1 MTLTGAMLC
10 YPTHSPLQGTTL
22 SFELNIEERS
32 LVISSGTNTYKASLG
47 DKLTTPLFICASS
60 TLSVAKVCVW
70 GGGEASAAAS
80 NAPYLSSPPRRAL
93 CSHSWSTPW

>member
-1 MTLTGAMLC
+1 MLRS
-10 YPTHSPLQGTTL
+10 PTHSPPQGTTL

-60 TLSVAKVCVW
+60 TLSVAKVCV
-70 GGGEASAAAS
+70 GGGRGGGFGFCKQRTLSVLAG
-80 NAPYLSSPPRRAL
+80 APRFMFAL
-93 CSHSWSTPW
+93 TEHSVVM